1 MSYTHRVYV
10 HSVYKDRENFR
21 QKGNKTNGILSFPEK
36 SRIFA
41 EKSEKESKE
50 IRDEGV
56 IFSLLP
62 FLKE

>member
-41 EKSEKESKE
+41 EKSEMKE
-50 IRDEGV
+50 
-56 IFSLLP
+56 
-62 FLKE
+62 